1 MSQINVNTI
10 ATAAGVEQARLVQ
23 VQTVN
28 KTTRFTTASA
38 SFVDVTGFSVAIT
51 PTNSANKILVFVST
65 QIGNA
70 SAGGYGCECQLVRDT
85 TAIAL
90 GTGSSAGGHNYT
102 TFSLNGT
109 GYESEGIC
117 VVFLDDAQS
126 TSAHTYKFQI
136 KAGGGT
142 AALGGRG
149 DDATYSNHSTITVM
163 EIRT

>member
-10 ATAAGVEQARLVQ
+10 ATSAGVEQARCVQ

-28 KTTRFTTASA
+28 KTDRFTTTSS

-51 PTNSANKILVFVST
+51 PTHADNKILVFVST

-102 TFSLNGT
+102 AFSLNGT

-163 EIRT
+163 EIRS

>member
-1 MSQINVNTI
+1 MSIQRADTI
-10 ATAAGVEQARLVQ
+10 ANVAGVEQARLVQ

-28 KTTRFTTASA
+28 KTDRFTTTSS
-38 SFVDVTGFSVAIT
+38 SFVDVTDFSVEIT
-51 PTNSANKILVFVST
+51 PTHADNKILVFVST

-70 SAGGYGCECQLVRDT
+70 NDSGYPCECQLVRDS

-90 GTGSSAGGHNYT
+90 GTSSSAGGHNYT
-102 TFSLNGT
+102 AFSINSN
-109 GYESEGIC
+109 GYESQSIC
-117 VVFLDDAQS
+117 PVFLDDAQS

-163 EIRT
+163 EIRS